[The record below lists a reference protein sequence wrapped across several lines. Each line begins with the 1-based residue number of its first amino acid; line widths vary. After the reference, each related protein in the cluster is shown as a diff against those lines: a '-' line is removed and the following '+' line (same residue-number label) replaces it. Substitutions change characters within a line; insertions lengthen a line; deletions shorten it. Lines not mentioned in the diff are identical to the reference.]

1 MVTDPMNR
9 AGFSTMMRCDCART
23 MASLRSVRR
32 AADIDAQPADRQD
45 VLGIDVS
52 GTWRAKHS
60 PALLRDPLRWC
71 RMRLPPINRTFP
83 CTRTRR

>member
-9 AGFSTMMRCDCART
+9 AGFST
-23 MASLRSVRR
+23 RSVRR
-32 AADIDAQPADRQD
+32 TADIDAQAADRQE

-60 PALLRDPLRWC
+60 PALLREPLR
-71 RMRLPPINRTFP
+71 
-83 CTRTRR
+83 

>member
-1 MVTDPMNR
+1 MV
-9 AGFSTMMRCDCART
+9 RCDCART

-32 AADIDAQPADRQD
+32 AADIDAQTADSHD
-45 VLGIDVS
+45 VLDIDVV

-60 PALLRDPLRWC
+60 PALLREPLRWC

-83 CTRTRR
+83 